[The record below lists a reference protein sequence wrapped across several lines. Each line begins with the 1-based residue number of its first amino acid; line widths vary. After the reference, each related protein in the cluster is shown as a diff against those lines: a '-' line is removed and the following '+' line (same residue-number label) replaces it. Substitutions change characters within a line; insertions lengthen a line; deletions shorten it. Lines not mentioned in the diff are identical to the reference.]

1 MTHLEEASTPGR
13 RIRVYVRLLN
23 EGTLCFRPTTGLVAA
38 PGVVRLDATPDYDS
52 VDEEWEFTPGTLVT
66 LTVRND
72 ETGPFLIAV
81 AEWRA
86 S

>member
-1 MTHLEEASTPGR
+1 MEEADIPGR
-13 RIRVYVRLLN
+13 CIQVHVRLLN
-23 EGTLCFRPTTGLVAA
+23 EGSLCCRPTTGLVVA
-38 PGVVRLDATPDYDS
+38 PRVVRLDATPDYDS
-52 VDEEWEFTPGTLVT
+52 ADEEWEFTPGTLVT
-66 LTVRND
+66 LTVRSD